1 LEKNERTDVRGYDK
15 SGRFPEGLS
24 LVTPAATHIDETKSP
39 FRFSRKGLERS
50 NLN

>member
-1 LEKNERTDVRGYDK
+1 VQRRYGAGLKVVL
-15 SGRFPEGLS
+15 PEELRAPPLI
-24 LVTPAATHIDETKSP
+24 LVTPAATPVDETKSP